1 MGAVKR
7 SKSFEGAILGAVR
20 LSVRSEDLMM
30 LLNVLLELGESY
42 RNILQDETRASVDL
56 SYPAALKAAKRCLE
70 YGIESSTEL
79 YFGLPYFF
87 LRLLG
92 RPGMIAGIIAAIL
105 IFSIAGSVIWDV
117 RVSCDGEV
125 SADVVKE
132 ILFGHGV
139 YPGARKSILNIGRIQ
154 AEIESE
160 SREIAWIS
168 VNVIG
173 TVAYVEVIGEVI
185 PPPEAEGHAGV
196 NIVAAH
202 DGVVT
207 GLEVI
212 AGEPTAEIGMT
223 VKKGDLLISGL
234 YDSKRFGYRAVEA
247 EGSVFARTEEVFEVE
262 IPLEYTIRT
271 PEKSEICEISLIFF
285 SLRQKLFKKGGFLS
299 ISYDIIYSDIYIYAD
314 GEKTLPVGLT
324 VGRRNIYTDE
334 IGKRTAETAAEL
346 AYLELNR
353 RILSALPDAE
363 ILSRSYGGELT
374 ADGSAY
380 RLVCRVNC
388 IRNIAEAKPF
398 DINPSE

>member
-1 MGAVKR
+1 MKK
-7 SKSFEGAILGAVR
+7 SKSFEGSILGAAR
-20 LSVRSEDLMM
+20 ISVRSEDLVS

-42 RNILQDETRASVDL
+42 RNILQCDGRASVDL
-56 SYPAALKAAKRCLE
+56 SYPAALKAAKRCRE
-70 YGIESSTEL
+70 SGIEASTEL
-79 YFGLPYFF
+79 YSGLPYLF
-87 LRLLG
+87 LRILG
-92 RPGMIAGIIAAIL
+92 RPGLIAGIVAAML

-125 SADVVKE
+125 SADKVKE
-132 ILFGHGV
+132 FLSAHGV
-139 YPGARKSILNIGRIQ
+139 YPGASKSSLDIGRIQ

-185 PPPEAEGHAGV
+185 PPPEDEKYDGV
-196 NIVAAH
+196 NLVAAR

-207 GLEVI
+207 GFEVI
-212 AGEPTAEIGMT
+212 AGKPAAEIGMT

-247 EGSVFARTEEVFEVE
+247 EGSVFARTEEIFEVE
-262 IPLEYTIRT
+262 IPLEYTVRT

-314 GEKTLPVGLT
+314 GETTLPVGLS

-334 IGKRTAETAAEL
+334 VRNRNAEEAAEL

-353 RILSALPDAE
+353 HILSALPDAE
-363 ILSRSYGGELT
+363 ILSRSYGGAIT

-398 DINPSE
+398 NINPSE